1 MLITPTSLAHA
12 ARAPMLYSAEERFRL
27 PGREDRS
34 TPAAVLIVVGNN
46 TVGIPH
52 VLLTKRREDLS
63 DHPGQVAFP
72 GGKIDAADMTPVDAA
87 LREAYEEVGL
97 MRASVS
103 VVATLPPYETATGYV
118 VSPIVAWADT
128 LPFVKANPAEVSEV
142 FWAPAH
148 ICLASAGYEEHT
160 RTMPNG
166 RRPTFFS
173 LAYEGRTIWGV
184 TAAILRGLGYAIEQ
198 LEVRA

>member
-1 MLITPTSLAHA
+1 MLITPTILAHA

-27 PGREDRS
+27 PGREHLN
-34 TPAAVLIVVGNN
+34 TPAAVLIVIGNN
-46 TVGIPH
+46 TNGIPH
-52 VLLTKRREDLS
+52 VLLTQRREDLS

-72 GGKIDAADMTPVDAA
+72 GGKIDRTDPSPAAAA
-87 LREAYEEVGL
+87 LREAHEEVGL
-97 MRASVS
+97 AHGSVH
-103 VVATLPPYETATGYV
+103 VVAGLPIYETATGYV

-128 LPFVKANPAEVSEV
+128 LPPVTANPAEVSEV
-142 FWAPAH
+142 FWAPAQL
-148 ICLASAGYEEHT
+148 CLASAGYEEHT

-166 RRPTFFS
+166 RRPTFYS

-184 TAAILRGLGYAIEQ
+184 TAAILRGLGHAIEQ